1 MRRYETSKPSMDAT
15 HEKPG
20 APVSRPML
28 QMNQVQRKASHSSH
42 ILSLQKTLGNQAVQ
56 RMLAKTPLQKSENLS
71 SSSGR
76 SLPDSVQAKME
87 NAFHT
92 DFSDVQIHPES
103 SVASHIGAVAFA
115 QGNDI
120 HFAPGTYQPETQSG
134 QQLLGHELTHVVQQ
148 RQGRVKANV
157 PDSSLPIN
165 DDPAL
170 EAEADRY
177 GSLAAVGTVTDGTG
191 TDAGSSVSSPI
202 IQGTWDEDVKDA
214 RRMWD
219 KHVEKTNNLDEGTVS
234 ELFEQVGDVDNY
246 FDKVRYGISLHAKIS
261 DIFSV
266 TGGNYTELEEAQ
278 RLFGENITPFFG
290 KDKDD
295 DPDIDYTYLEEQ
307 QNDTPKEDRMLEEDE
322 DDSTVSY
329 EEKRVAMEIKT
340 ISSHDDSQIGSRIHE
355 AIGQLDKRRDTN
367 RYKEY
372 VIVIQKYHPEN
383 PWPYTAAENKA
394 NAPLGDLKARLTAR
408 LGNMT
413 NLPGYDIK
421 VIFRGITKGTPTG
434 GTGNV
439 DPVFI
444 IPEHIRYSNMPS
456 YTVECYYCGSSN
468 TGWLVGD
475 PIPE

>member
-1 MRRYETSKPSMDAT
+1 MRRYESSKPSMDAD
-15 HEKPG
+15 HEKTK
-20 APVSRPML
+20 ASASRPML
-28 QMNQVQRKASHSSH
+28 QPNKVQRKASHSSH

-56 RMLAKTPLQKSENLS
+56 RMLSRTPLQKSENLYS
-71 SSSGR
+71 GSGR

-87 NAFHT
+87 KAFHT

-103 SVASHIGAVAFA
+103 SVASQIGAVAFA

-157 PDSSLPIN
+157 PDASLPIN

-177 GSLAAVGTVTDGTG
+177 GSLAAAGTMTDGRDTAD
-191 TDAGSSVSSPI
+191 TGSSVPSPI

-219 KHVEKTNNLDEGTVS
+219 KHVEKTNNLDEVTVN
-234 ELFEQVGDVDNY
+234 ELFEQVDDIENY
-246 FDKVRYGISLHAKIS
+246 FDKIRYGISLHAKIS

-278 RLFGENITPFFG
+278 RLFGEHITPFFG
-290 KDKDD
+290 KDKDT

-307 QNDTPKEDRMLEEDE
+307 HNDTPEEDRMLEDE
-322 DDSTVSY
+322 EDSTVLY

-340 ISSHDDSQIGSRIHE
+340 ISSHDDLQIGSRIHE
-355 AIGQLDKRRDTN
+355 AIGQLDKRRDMN

-383 PWPYTAAENKA
+383 PWPYTATENRA
-394 NAPLGDLKARLTAR
+394 SAPLVDLKTRLTAR
-408 LGNMT
+408 LSNMT
-413 NLPGYDIK
+413 NLPAYDIK

-434 GTGNV
+434 GTGTA
-439 DPVFI
+439 DPTFL
-444 IPEHIRYSNMPS
+444 IPEHIRYSNLPS

-468 TGWLVGD
+468 TGWLVDD

>member
-1 MRRYETSKPSMDAT
+1 MRRYESSKPSMDAT
-15 HEKPG
+15 HEKTK
-20 APVSRPML
+20 APASKPML
-28 QMNQVQRKASHSSH
+28 QPSLVQRKASHTSH

-56 RMLAKTPLQKSENLS
+56 RVLSRTPLQKSENLS
-71 SSSGR
+71 SGSGR

-87 NAFHT
+87 KAFHT

-103 SVASHIGAVAFA
+103 SVASQIGAIAFA

-134 QQLLGHELTHVVQQ
+134 RQLLGHELTHVVQQ

-157 PDSSLPIN
+157 PDASLPIN

-177 GSLAAVGTVTDGTG
+177 GSLAAAGAMTDGTG
-191 TDAGSSVSSPI
+191 TADAGSSVSSPI

-219 KHVEKTNNLDEGTVS
+219 KHVEKTNNLDEGTVN
-234 ELFEQVGDVDNY
+234 ELFEQVDDIENY
-246 FDKVRYGISLHAKIS
+246 FDKIRYGISLHSKIS

-278 RLFGENITPFFG
+278 RLFGEHITPFFG

-307 QNDTPKEDRMLEEDE
+307 QNDTPEEDRMLEDE
-322 DDSTVSY
+322 EDSTVLY

-340 ISSHDDSQIGSRIHE
+340 ISSHDDLQIGSRIHE

-383 PWPYTAAENKA
+383 PWPYTATENRA
-394 NAPLGDLKARLTAR
+394 RAPLGDLKARLTAR

-434 GTGNV
+434 GTGTA
-439 DPVFI
+439 DPTFL

-456 YTVECYYCGSSN
+456 YTVECYYCGRSN
-468 TGWLVGD
+468 TGWLVDD

>member
-1 MRRYETSKPSMDAT
+1 MRRYESSKPSMDAT
-15 HEKPG
+15 HEKTK
-20 APVSRPML
+20 APVSRPTL
-28 QMNQVQRKASHSSH
+28 QPSQVQRKASHSSH

-56 RMLAKTPLQKSENLS
+56 RMLSKTPLQKSENLS
-71 SSSGR
+71 SASGR

-87 NAFHT
+87 QAFHT

-103 SVASHIGAVAFA
+103 SAASQIGAIAFA

-177 GSLAAVGTVTDGTG
+177 GSHAAAGTMTDGTG
-191 TDAGSSVSSPI
+191 ADAAGSVSAPI

-219 KHVEKTNNLDEGTVS
+219 KHVEKTNNLDEGTVN

-246 FDKVRYGISLHAKIS
+246 FDQVRYGISLHAKIS

-278 RLFGENITPFFG
+278 RLFKENITPFFG

-295 DPDIDYTYLEEQ
+295 DPDIDYTYLEKQ
-307 QNDTPKEDRMLEEDE
+307 EDRMLEEDE
-322 DDSTVSY
+322 DDSTVLY
-329 EEKRVAMEIKT
+329 EKKRVAMEIKT

-355 AIGQLDKRRDTN
+355 AIGQLDKRMDTN
-367 RYKEY
+367 RYNEY

-383 PWPYTAAENKA
+383 PWPYTAAENRA
-394 NAPLGDLKARLTAR
+394 SAPLVDLKARLTAR
-408 LGNMT
+408 LSNMT

-434 GTGNV
+434 GTGTA
-439 DPVFI
+439 DPTFL
-444 IPEHIRYSNMPS
+444 IPEHIRDSNMPS

-468 TGWLVGD
+468 TGWLVDD